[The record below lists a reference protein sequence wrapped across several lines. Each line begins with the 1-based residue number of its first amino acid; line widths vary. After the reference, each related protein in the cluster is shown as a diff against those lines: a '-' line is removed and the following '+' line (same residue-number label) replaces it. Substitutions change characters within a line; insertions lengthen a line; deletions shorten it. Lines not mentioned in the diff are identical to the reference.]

1 MSVFKLD
8 DLTPISQGDAWIA
21 PTAAVI
27 GRIDICKGASIWFH
41 AVVRGDNELIRIG
54 ERSNVQDGAVLHTD
68 MGYPLSIG
76 DDCTIGHQAVLH
88 GCMIGDNTLVGIG
101 AVIMNGARIGN
112 NCIIGARALITEK
125 TVIPNGS
132 VVIGTPGKV
141 VRTITDEESAAN
153 TASAEHYVAN
163 WKRYVRE
170 LK

>member
-27 GRIDICKGASIWFH
+27 GRVDICKGASVWFH

-54 ERSNVQDGAVLHTD
+54 ERTNIQDGAVLHTD

-76 DDCTIGHQAVLH
+76 DDCTIGHQAMLH
-88 GCMIGDNTLVGIG
+88 GCMIGDNTLIGIG
-101 AVIMNGARIGN
+101 AVIMNGARIGS

-125 TVIPNGS
+125 AIIPDGS

-141 VRTITDEESAAN
+141 VRPVTDADIAAN
-153 TASAEHYVAN
+153 TASAEHYVSN